1 MNYTRALHFTAMLL
15 VIAGALNW
23 GSIAVF
29 ETDLV
34 ETLIPD
40 AQIERYIKMIV
51 GVAGVFIAYR
61 TALTFMNQ

>member
-1 MNYTRALHFTAMLL
+1 MLHFTAMLL

-34 ETLIPD
+34 DTLITDP
-40 AQIERYIKMIV
+40 EYSRYVKMAV

-61 TALTFMNQ
+61 TALTFMKV